1 MLSSASFAQQYEY
14 KLSEMNSKYTP
25 EYYKYM
31 YDEDNGRLDST
42 AHYYELDGYV
52 YDTGNKYVYDEQG
65 NECSRRAN
73 RSSAATTSTHTPHR

>member
-31 YDEDNGRLDST
+31 YDEDNGNST
-42 AHYYELDGYV
+42 A
-52 YDTGNKYVYDEQG
+52 TFTTPATSMSTTSRATR
-65 NECSRRAN
+65 CSRRAN
-73 RSSAATTSTHTPHR
+73 RSSAATASTHTPHR

>member
-25 EYYKYM
+25 EYYN
-31 YDEDNGRLDST
+31 NGRLDST

-65 NECSRRAN
+65 NEVLEKG
-73 RSSAATTSTHTPHR
+73 

>member
-1 MLSSASFAQQYEY
+1 MRKTYFTFIAALMLSSASFAQQYEY

-25 EYYKYM
+25 EYYKYV

-65 NECSRRAN
+65 NEVLEKG
-73 RSSAATTSTHTPHR
+73 